1 LREAAG
7 REGPGVSIRD
17 VCQPGPA
24 LVVKGAGDAMID
36 SVNSH
41 ILQQNLQRAQLS
53 LYPDSPH
60 DPWSAAN

>member
-1 LREAAG
+1 M
-7 REGPGVSIRD
+7 
-17 VCQPGPA
+17 CQPGPA

-36 SVNSH
+36 SVNSC

-60 DPWSAAN
+60 DPWNATN

>member
-1 LREAAG
+1 M
-7 REGPGVSIRD
+7 
-17 VCQPGPA
+17 CQPEPA

-36 SVNSH
+36 SVNSC

-60 DPWSAAN
+60 DPWNATN